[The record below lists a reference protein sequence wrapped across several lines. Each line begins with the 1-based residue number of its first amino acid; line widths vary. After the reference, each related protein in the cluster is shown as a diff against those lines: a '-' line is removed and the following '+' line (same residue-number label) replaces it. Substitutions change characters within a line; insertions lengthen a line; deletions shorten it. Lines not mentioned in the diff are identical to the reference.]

1 MKKDSIRKLNLVRET
16 LAPLQQDELAA
27 VHGGESYS
35 LSYSGYS
42 VSVSRS
48 IGIGYSVGPKSIGRS
63 VGNASVSFSGG

>member
-1 MKKDSIRKLNLVRET
+1 MKKEIRKLNLVRET

-35 LSYSGYS
+35 VSYSGYS

-48 IGIGYSVGPKSIGRS
+48 VGYSVSVNTKSIGRS
-63 VGNASVSFSGG
+63 VSHASVSFSGG